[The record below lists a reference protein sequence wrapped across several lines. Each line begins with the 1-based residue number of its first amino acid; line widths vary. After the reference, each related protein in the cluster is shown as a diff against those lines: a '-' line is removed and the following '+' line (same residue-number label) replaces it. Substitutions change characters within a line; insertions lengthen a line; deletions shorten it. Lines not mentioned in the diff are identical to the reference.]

1 MGKGTM
7 SKPQAAARRSD
18 TNSLR
23 ILAATA
29 LIVASA
35 LWSFSSNAATSEDEA
50 SAIASLNAGTAAIQS
65 GRALE
70 AIDFL
75 NAAIEGNLLDAER
88 MALAYH
94 HRGIANQ
101 KLGLGGHAVAD
112 YTSAIWQGG
121 LPAEVLPRSY
131 YNRAVAYAGMGQQGR
146 AERDY
151 DKAIELAPD
160 YASAF
165 HNRGNLR
172 RHLGRHEDAVAD
184 YNRALT
190 LGMQPR
196 AHLTHFARALSYN
209 ELGNK
214 SAALNDAARALE
226 LKGDFEPA
234 QTALVEWDDG
244 GLSRIATAPAVAA
257 PLVTASIPA
266 PAPAQTQAP
275 VNQAAARPLV
285 EVATPIV
292 EAATAPA
299 LITPTAD
306 TRYASSRALDGIRVP
321 AAASSLGQT
330 ITLTPPDVA
339 AIEPQSGNVT
349 VRPLS
354 QALPPPRPST
364 QNGWEATVTRFAQ
377 PVTAQ
382 GSPSRRTAAVPTA
395 PPLTTA
401 SIDSSGPTPTTRD
414 TNLLV
419 PPRQSFAAAPVIIAQ
434 GASATAT
441 DASPAPRG
449 LRVQIGSFRSASD
462 ATSAWDKTAAAH
474 QELIGQRQPYIVE
487 ADLGERGIYY
497 RLQIG
502 PLHSANEARTLCNAL
517 KARGQ
522 DCIIAAR

>member
-1 MGKGTM
+1 MRKTQVGAKIDNRADLRLLLTAGVLFL
-7 SKPQAAARRSD
+7 ALFW
-18 TNSLR
+18 SLP
-23 ILAATA
+23 IE
-29 LIVASA
+29 
-35 LWSFSSNAATSEDEA
+35 AATSEEEA

-75 NAAIEGNLLDAER
+75 NVAIEGNALDAER

-101 KLGLGGHAVAD
+101 KLGLSGHAVAD

-121 LPAEVLPRSY
+121 LPAQVLPRSY
-131 YNRAVAYAGMGQQGR
+131 YNRAVAYAGMGQQTR

-184 YNRALT
+184 YNQALT

-196 AHLTHFARALSYN
+196 AHLTYFARALSYN
-209 ELGNK
+209 ELGEK
-214 SAALNDAARALE
+214 SAALDDAARALE
-226 LKGDFEPA
+226 LKSDFEPA
-234 QTALVEWDDG
+234 KIALVEWDDG
-244 GLSRIATAPAVAA
+244 RLSRIAAAPAADA
-257 PLVTASIPA
+257 SLVTASIPEPAAPEPAQA
-266 PAPAQTQAP
+266 PAVRTVRATMSAP
-275 VNQAAARPLV
+275 NAPEPVSDNRST
-285 EVATPIV
+285 AT
-292 EAATAPA
+292 
-299 LITPTAD
+299 
-306 TRYASSRALDGIRVP
+306 LDGIRVP
-321 AAASSLGQT
+321 QAVSSLGQT

-339 AIEPQSGNVT
+339 AIEPQSGSVT

-354 QALPPPRPST
+354 QALPPPRAT
-364 QNGWEATVTRFAQ
+364 AGNGWQATVTRFAQ
-377 PVTAQ
+377 PVIAQ
-382 GSPSRRTAAVPTA
+382 SSAPQRVAAVPSERA
-395 PPLTTA
+395 LTTA
-401 SIDSSGPTPTTRD
+401 SIDSTAPTPVTQD
-414 TNLLV
+414 TNLLT
-419 PPRQSFAAAPVIIAQ
+419 PPRRSFAAAPTIVAQ
-434 GASATAT
+434 GTSTTAT

-497 RLQIG
+497 RLQVG
-502 PLHSANEARTLCNAL
+502 PLHSANEAKTLCNAL